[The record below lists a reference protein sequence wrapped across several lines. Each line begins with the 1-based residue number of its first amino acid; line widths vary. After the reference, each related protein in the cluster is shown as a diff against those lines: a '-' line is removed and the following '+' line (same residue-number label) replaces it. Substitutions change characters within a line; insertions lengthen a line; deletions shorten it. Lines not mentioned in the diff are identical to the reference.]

1 LQAQSVTLE
10 ERTINQLLK
19 FNKQKKDG
27 VQEETALRTE
37 NKRDEENLLS
47 HFLKTSVCV
56 AQGLCE

>member
-1 LQAQSVTLE
+1 MLTADGHEAQSVTLG

-37 NKRDEENLLS
+37 KKRDEENLVS
-47 HFLKTSVCV
+47 N
-56 AQGLCE
+56 

>member
-1 LQAQSVTLE
+1 MTLE

-37 NKRDEENLLS
+37 NKRDEENL
-47 HFLKTSVCV
+47 V
-56 AQGLCE
+56 